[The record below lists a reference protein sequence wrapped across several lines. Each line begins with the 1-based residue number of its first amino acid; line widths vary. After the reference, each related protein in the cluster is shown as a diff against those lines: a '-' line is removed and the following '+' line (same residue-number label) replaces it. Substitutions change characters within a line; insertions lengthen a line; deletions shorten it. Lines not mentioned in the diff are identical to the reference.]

1 MLLPQF
7 RDEEVTLLVFI
18 PGQKGRL
25 GGEVAPPT
33 YVPGATFQGLV
44 TNLGTAEAVKLG
56 LAATA
61 QRWRVRLPAGTVLKI
76 GDRLRFR
83 GNDWKAELV
92 EVRTSY
98 TKVIAEE
105 VR

>member
-7 RDEEVTLLVFI
+7 RDEDVTLLVQV

-25 GGEVAPPT
+25 GGEVSPPT
-33 YVPGATFQGLV
+33 YTPGETHKALV
-44 TNLGTAEAVKLG
+44 TNLGAAEAVKLG
-56 LAATA
+56 LSATT
-61 QRWRVRLPAGTVLKI
+61 QRWRVRLPAGVVVVI

-83 GNDWKAELV
+83 GKDWKAALV

-105 VR
+105 VK

>member
-7 RDEEVTLLVFI
+7 RDEAVTLLVQV

-25 GGEVAPPT
+25 GGEVSPPT
-33 YVPGATFQGLV
+33 YTPGETHTALV
-44 TNLGTAEAVKLG
+44 TNLGAEQAVKLG
-56 LAATA
+56 LTATG
-61 QRWRVRLPAGTVLKI
+61 QRWRVRLPAGVLV
-76 GDRLRFR
+76 R
-83 GNDWKAELV
+83 GREWKAALV

-105 VR
+105 IR

>member
-7 RDEEVTLLVFI
+7 RDEAVTLLVQV

-25 GGEVAPPT
+25 GGEVGPST
-33 YVPGATFQGLV
+33 YTPGETYQALV
-44 TNLGTAEAVKLG
+44 TNLGAEQAVKLG
-56 LAATA
+56 LSATG
-61 QRWRVRLPAGTVLKI
+61 QRWRVRLPAGVLVVP

-83 GNDWKAELV
+83 GKDWKAALV

-98 TKVIAEE
+98 TKVIAEALT
-105 VR
+105 